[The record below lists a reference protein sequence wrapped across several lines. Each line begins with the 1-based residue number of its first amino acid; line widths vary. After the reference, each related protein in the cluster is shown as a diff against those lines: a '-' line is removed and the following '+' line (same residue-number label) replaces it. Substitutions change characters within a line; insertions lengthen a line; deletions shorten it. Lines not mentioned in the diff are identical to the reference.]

1 MQKVKDL
8 LKKLADYFNIHWIQ
22 KTAVLFIPTIWLPFV
37 IKIWGND
44 IGLSENGELTKIG
57 ILVTVLLFGIVF
69 FINVLSSYKAKLEKE
84 REVEMQSEMKRL
96 RSNLSICETVMDS
109 IYDICDVKYDTL
121 LEYMEGVEDT
131 KRCDKPFLSTVHPTK
146 QLKAISDELAK
157 CFSGITGIKKNEL
170 IVSMAYSLSENNW
183 KWVDFKKLHG
193 CATLE
198 ELISNPKSTFYQMY
212 SGKSEFVFYNSK
224 EQAERTGNYVFDT
237 KDNSHRN
244 VGSIICQR
252 IEVGTEDK
260 VQGVLIL
267 SISSYGKKFIKTD
280 DEEKIRDAENTIRNV
295 ILKQF
300 EKRICIEL
308 SDLFIKETYRRYK
321 TQKGPVINEAIFGE
335 NDEALLIIRKK
346 KNDAKNQE

>member
-57 ILVTVLLFGIVF
+57 VLVTVLLFGIVF

-170 IVSMAYSLSENNW
+170 IVSMAYSL
-183 KWVDFKKLHG
+183 
-193 CATLE
+193 
-198 ELISNPKSTFYQMY
+198 LISNPKSTFYQMY

-267 SISSYGKKFIKTD
+267 SISSYGKQFIKTD
-280 DEEKIRDAENTIRNV
+280 DEEKIRDVENTIRNV

-321 TQKGPVINEAIFGE
+321 IQKGPVINEAIFGE

-346 KNDAKNQE
+346 KDDIKNQE